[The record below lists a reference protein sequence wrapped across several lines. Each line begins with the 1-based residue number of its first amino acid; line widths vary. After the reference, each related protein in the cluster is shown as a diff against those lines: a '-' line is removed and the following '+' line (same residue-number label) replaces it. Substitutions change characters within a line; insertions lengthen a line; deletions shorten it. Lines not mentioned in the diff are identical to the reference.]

1 MIDTPFCFLYIKMD
15 EQHERGINMP
25 RPKNVPIIRE
35 VKINVTSKEKYE
47 RIIEII
53 KMIIIDSVNRK
64 IEEKR
69 KQKNFSDGDS
79 EENKLS

>member
-1 MIDTPFCFLYIKMD
+1 MD